1 MKKWLFYL
9 FVWYVAG
16 SITSALLTDKK
27 WDEFKKEVTDACEKW
42 EDLTKILY
50 THFMNIQK
58 KLVQDL
64 KAAFLTEER
73 KAKMGEKKV
82 EIQKMVDDYKVE
94 GEKMIRELQGK
105 GKIYASQISDKLES
119 FYNVKKE
126 EGKEQLKWL
135 WENAVHEFNEKFH
148 TALEKLKSKIKQ

>member
-9 FVWYVAG
+9 FIWYVAG
-16 SITSALLTDKK
+16 SITSSLLTDKK
-27 WDEFKKEVTDACEKW
+27 WDEFKKEVVDAEAKW
-42 EDLTKILY
+42 EDTGKIIY
-50 THFMNIQK
+50 AQFMNIQK

-73 KAKMGEKKV
+73 KARIGEKKV
-82 EIQKMVDDYKVE
+82 EIQKMVDEYKME
-94 GEKMIRELQGK
+94 GEKMITELQWK
-105 GKIYASQISDKLES
+105 WKVYASQISDKLES

-126 EGKEQLKWL
+126 EWKEQLKGL
-135 WENAVHEFNEKFH
+135 WENVVTEFNEKFH